1 MRSKGA
7 RIWLRPAYDKTASV
21 WVIRDGTR
29 QISTGCAPAERQ
41 EAERKLGEYI
51 AAKHKP
57 ARLGGRDPLSVPVA
71 DVANI
76 YLQERA
82 PGQKR
87 AHETIRRIM
96 AVAEFYGDRTLA
108 AVNGQ
113 SCREYAATRPAQA
126 ARRELEDFR
135 AAINHYFADE
145 LLAPKINI
153 QLPDKAAPRERWLTR
168 AEAARLLWA
177 AWRRAQPMPKGGK
190 RYVAQHVARFILVGL
205 YTGTRSAAICG
216 AAIRPTVGRGYVDLE
231 RGVFYRRPPGTAETT
246 KRQPYI
252 RLPGRLLALLRRWE
266 RLGLSSKAIVEWEGQ
281 PVTRVSKS
289 FARVAGAAGM
299 ADVSPHVLRHTAV
312 TWAMQNGADPVEA
325 RGYFGLTE
333 KTMNE
338 VYLHHHPEHQQG
350 VARAVSAQQVPNRS
364 GVNKTRRD
372 AI

>member
-1 MRSKGA
+1 MRAKGT
-7 RIWLRPAYDKTASV
+7 RLWLRPEYEKTSSV

-29 QISTGCAPAERQ
+29 QISTGCAPNDRE

-82 PGQKR
+82 PSQKR

-96 AVAEFYGDRTLA
+96 AVAEFYGDKTLA

-153 QLPDKAAPRERWLTR
+153 QLPEKAAPRERWLTR
-168 AEAARLLWA
+168 AEAARLLWT
-177 AWRRAQPMPKGGK
+177 AWRKAQPMPKGGK
-190 RYVAQHVARFILVGL
+190 RYVAQHIARFILVGL

-231 RGVFYRRPPGTAETT
+231 RGVFYRRAPGTKETT

-252 RLPGRLLALLRRWE
+252 RLPERLLAHLRRWE

-281 PVTRVSKS
+281 PVLRVSKG
-289 FARVAGAAGM
+289 FARVVADAGLDG
-299 ADVSPHVLRHTAV
+299 VSPHILRHTAV
-312 TWAMQNGADPVEA
+312 TWAMQNGADPTEA
-325 RGYFGLTE
+325 RGFFGLTE
-333 KTMNE
+333 KTMND
-338 VYLHHHPEHQQG
+338 VYLHHHPDHQAG
-350 VARAVSAQQVPNRS
+350 VARAVSQRGA
-364 GVNKTRRD
+364 K
-372 AI
+372 